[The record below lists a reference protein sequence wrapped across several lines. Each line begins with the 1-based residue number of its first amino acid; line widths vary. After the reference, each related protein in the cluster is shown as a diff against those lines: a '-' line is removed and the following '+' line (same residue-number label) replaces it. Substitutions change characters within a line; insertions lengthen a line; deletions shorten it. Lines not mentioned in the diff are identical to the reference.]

1 MKFFGKET
9 PIIIGTTHI
18 FICPLERYE
27 RTRGRDAERRAV
39 AALVEQATGG
49 RGKLTHEAS
58 GAPHI
63 EGMDLNVSVS
73 HGAGMAV
80 LATDPKR
87 PIGVDIECWRPQL
100 KRVAGKFLNE
110 RERQHYEQDPKNLL
124 RAWCL
129 KEAIFKAA
137 GIDGLTIGAIELPDI
152 IGPRID
158 VPGIGQFDVTELLDG
173 DICLIICAAVCSID
187 EA

>member
-1 MKFFGKET
+1 MELFGKET

-18 FICPLERYE
+18 FICPIGPHE
-27 RTRGRDAERRAV
+27 RTRGREAERHAV
-39 AALVEQATGG
+39 ATLVDLATGG

-58 GAPHI
+58 GAPQI
-63 EGMDLNVSVS
+63 GGMDLNVSVS
-73 HGAGMAV
+73 HGAGLAV

-100 KRVAGKFLNE
+100 ERVAGKFLNE
-110 RERQHYEQDPKNLL
+110 RERQHYGHDRRNLL

-137 GIDGLTIGAIELPDI
+137 GIDSLTIGAIQLPDR
-152 IGPRID
+152 IGPRIE
-158 VPGIGQFDVTELLDG
+158 VSGIGEFDIAELLDG
-173 DICLIICAAVCSID
+173 DICLTLCAAVCSID